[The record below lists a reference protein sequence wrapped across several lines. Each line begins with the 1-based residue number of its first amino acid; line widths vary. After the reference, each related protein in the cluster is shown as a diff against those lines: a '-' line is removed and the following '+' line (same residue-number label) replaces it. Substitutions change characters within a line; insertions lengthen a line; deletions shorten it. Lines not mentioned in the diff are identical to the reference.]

1 VEARRNEEK
10 EEEEGKEEEGSG
22 AADRAVALMV
32 VLFFSVFS
40 LSSTSA
46 VPHVLSLFL
55 CFAYV
60 ALLSVNNVLP
70 SLQWLCSDAS
80 VLGGS
85 QWRIHGGRRQ
95 FVVIFPLFSFI
106 IPLVFFLLFLFLFS
120 LSCFKDNFPINLFL
134 SKKTC
139 P

>member
-1 VEARRNEEK
+1 
-10 EEEEGKEEEGSG
+10 
-22 AADRAVALMV
+22 
-32 VLFFSVFS
+32 VFS
-40 LSSTSA
+40 LSSTSV

-55 CFAYV
+55 CFAYI
-60 ALLSVNNVLP
+60 AFLSVNNVLP
-70 SLQWLCSDAS
+70 SLQWLRSDAS

-95 FVVIFPLFSFI
+95 FMVIFPLFSSV

-120 LSCFKDNFPINLFL
+120 LSL
-134 SKKTC
+134 SHVSKTIS